1 MRFFFVFSL
10 LLFTSSALRAQAL
23 TGTVTDK
30 EGTPIGMASIL
41 IKEAGQSQNI
51 LEFVQ
56 AKGGKYSL
64 KLTRT
69 YQRLCVEA
77 TAFSHTPDSV
87 IIENPQKDSTYTL
100 NFKLLLVVQDLKEV
114 VVIGKRKPYEV
125 KEDTVSYN
133 VSAYRDGTERKIE
146 DIIKKLPGIKVNEN
160 TGQIEYKGKPV
171 EAVTL
176 EGDDL
181 FGQNYTIG
189 TKNINVDMVE
199 QVQAIDNYTANP
211 LLKGIEEGGKVSLNL
226 KLKKGKFDFS
236 GSISA
241 GVGLASGEKFM
252 RSAHSS
258 LLGIS
263 RNYKSFGSFSHNN
276 MGINNSPFDYFGGTG
291 SIERLMAEDNY
302 YADKVIPESSFGT
315 LLGNDRANINNQVS
329 GSHHLFF
336 RVGKRKRLS
345 VKNNLYFLTD
355 DIFAYQ
361 LSTNQNTIGGQTFM
375 TSDERST
382 HKRPL
387 QYRGDL
393 EMKYNTSKTSLLE
406 YTFRVSQESIQTP
419 MQTRMNGTEVFDSRL
434 SSRDFYLRQKMLFTK
449 KLGSKRALQLNALQ
463 TTNRVP
469 QVLTFAPSVLNPD
482 SAKTDRQESRA
493 QKDFLEAKATL
504 LGAVGPAKY
513 TLSAGFIQNKNPYK
527 SLLTSIFSV
536 SNDLTYLQQS
546 AYQRASYLH
555 SYRKWQ
561 MKVAYEASY
570 LYQEITGLKEN
581 QKQGRI
587 VREPSLG
594 LSYKASKWSK
604 INGQVSYN
612 QNPLTENNLFE
623 NEVLINNRSLI
634 TNAPNLQLQN
644 QTVYSLNYLHHN
656 MDKFFR
662 LTAIIMYQE
671 SVGGFFS
678 NLTVKERTT
687 QTNSFFLPVG
697 TDNLSFNFMT
707 GKYFTGLGID
717 MTLNG
722 SYMVSNYKNILNDS
736 DLRTNQMRSLTT
748 SMDLGTS
755 FLIPVNFKNS
765 VSYNRNESSNAE
777 SGTFRNDFLSNSSKI
792 IFAPNKALNVS
803 LISDYYVPSL
813 QKMKENYWFLDFY
826 VSYNPQKSKFS
837 WAFSANNLLN
847 KTVFKQVQTSDFATT
862 TFESNLLPRYFMAYI
877 EYRF

>member
-1 MRFFFVFSL
+1 MRFVL
-10 LLFTSSALRAQAL
+10 LLCLVLLALSTLQAQTL
-23 TGTVTDK
+23 IGTVTNSD
-30 EGTPIGMASIL
+30 GSPISMASIL
-41 IKEAGQSQNI
+41 VKEAGQSQNI

-77 TAFSHTPDSV
+77 TAFSHAPDSV

-100 NFKLLLVVQDLKEV
+100 NFKLLFVAQELEEV
-114 VVIGKRKPYEV
+114 VVVGKKKPYEV
-125 KEDTVSYN
+125 KGDTVSYN

-263 RNYKSFGSFSHNN
+263 RNYKSFGSLSHNN
-276 MGINNSPFDYFGGTG
+276 IGQNRAPFDYFSGTLN
-291 SIERLMAEDNY
+291 IEQLMAEENY
-302 YADKVIPESSFGT
+302 YASKVLTESIFSSI
-315 LLGNDRANINNQVS
+315 LGNQRANINKQLFGN
-329 GSHHLFF
+329 HHLFF

-345 VKNNLYFLTD
+345 IKNNLYFLKD

-361 LSTNQNTIGGQTFM
+361 LSKSLNTIASQTFT

-382 HKRPL
+382 HKRPI
-387 QYRGDL
+387 QCRGDL

-406 YTFRVSQESIQTP
+406 YTFRISQESIQTP

-434 SSRDFYLRQKMLFTK
+434 SSRDFYLKQSLLFTK
-449 KLGSKRALQLNALQ
+449 KIGSKRALQLNALQ

-469 QVLTFAPSVLNPD
+469 QVLTFTPSVLNPD
-482 SAKTDRQESRA
+482 SALSDQQKSRF
-493 QKDFLEAKATL
+493 QKDFLEAKGTL
-504 LGAVGPAKY
+504 LGAIGRGKYALTVGLVQDKTPY
-513 TLSAGFIQNKNPYK
+513 SSALNSSF
-527 SLLTSIFSV
+527 SIT
-536 SNDLTYLQQS
+536 NQLTYLIQK
-546 AYQRASYLH
+546 AYQRSSYTH
-555 SYRKWQ
+555 QYRKWR
-561 MKVAYEASY
+561 MRVAYEASY
-570 LYQEITGLKEN
+570 LYQELISQETQNK
-581 QKQGRI
+581 GRFVI
-587 VREPSLG
+587 EPSLVIN
-594 LSYKASKWSK
+594 YEMSKWSQLT
-604 INGQVSYN
+604 GGVSYN
-612 QNPLTENNLFE
+612 QNPLTENYLFE
-623 NEVLINNRSLI
+623 NEVLINNRASRTNTPSLK
-634 TNAPNLQLQN
+634 LQN
-644 QTVYSLNYLHHN
+644 QTSYRLQYNQNN
-656 MDKFFR
+656 MDNFFR
-662 LTAIIMYQE
+662 LSAGLVYNE
-671 SVGGFFS
+671 SVGSFFS
-678 NLTVKERTT
+678 DFVIMERTT
-687 QTNSFFLPVG
+687 QINNFFLPEHI
-697 TDNLSFNFMT
+697 DNLNFNFST
-707 GKYFTGLGID
+707 AKFFDGLAID
-717 MTLNG
+717 ASIKANYNL
-722 SYMVSNYKNILNDS
+722 SNYKNILNDS
-736 DLRTNQMRSLTT
+736 ELRDNKMRSLTT

-765 VSYNRNESSNAE
+765 VSYQLSESSNAE
-777 SGTFRNDFLSNSSKI
+777 SGTFRNEYLSHSAS
-792 IFAPNKALNVS
+792 IFFSPNKIWQMS
-803 LISDYYVPSL
+803 LSSDYYLPNL
-813 QKMKENYWFLDFY
+813 QKISETYWFLDANLNY
-826 VSYNPQKSKFS
+826 RPAKSQFS
-837 WAFSANNLLN
+837 FSISANNLLN